1 MVRESSQQGTLIFK
15 TFFSRTEVAWLPHET
30 GFKVTVTI
38 NVKPEVGEPALTVV
52 RAGLS
57 CISGDAP
64 QFKPIF
70 PQSFFKYI
78 YEAELSLAQQHALL
92 QPH

>member
-1 MVRESSQQGTLIFK
+1 MSNPRY
-15 TFFSRTEVAWLPHET
+15 
-30 GFKVTVTI
+30 
-38 NVKPEVGEPALTVV
+38 GEPELTVV

-78 YEAELSLAQQHALL
+78 YIYMKLN
-92 QPH
+92 

>member
-1 MVRESSQQGTLIFK
+1 MSNPRYGE
-15 TFFSRTEVAWLPHET
+15 HE
-30 GFKVTVTI
+30 
-38 NVKPEVGEPALTVV
+38 LTVV

-70 PQSFFKYI
+70 PQSFFFNIYI
-78 YEAELSLAQQHALL
+78 YIYKAEIKFLAHQHALL